1 MKCRKCKKEAEEF
14 GMMQI
19 QGFEFNVVIF
29 VCRNKKCDL
38 YGILIIF

>member
-1 MKCRKCKKEAEEF
+1 MRCRKCNESCEEF

-29 VCRNKKCDL
+29 VCKNKECEL
-38 YGILIIF
+38 YGILIVF